1 MKKTI
6 LAALAAS
13 VLATGAAQAA
23 GFNGPYVGLD
33 AGYTTLKSEGLA
45 STIGSELEDSNV
57 NFGVQLG
64 YGATL
69 SGNFYLG
76 GEFGLR
82 NNAGDF
88 GSKSFTIAGRAATA
102 KAETSTA
109 KMFSL
114 IPGFVISP
122 NTLVYA
128 RIARVNVDTEA
139 TITVP
144 SLNLSQSS
152 TSNGDANIYGLG
164 IDYLMN
170 SNLSVKAE
178 ANKLAADDADGTSF
192 NVGVNYRF

>member
-13 VLATGAAQAA
+13 VFATGAAQAA
-23 GFNGPYVGLD
+23 GFNGPYVGFD

-69 SGNFYLG
+69 SGSFYLG
-76 GEFGLR
+76 GEIGLR

-88 GSKSFTIAGRAATA
+88 GSKTITGPGGSATINA
-102 KAETSTA
+102 KTSTA
-109 KMFSL
+109 KMFSIL
-114 IPGFVISP
+114 PGIVVSP
-122 NTLVYA
+122 NSLVYA
-128 RIARVNVDTEA
+128 RIGRGNTDVEVTASGVVNASE
-139 TITVP
+139 
-144 SLNLSQSS
+144 
-152 TSNGDANIYGLG
+152 TSNGDFNIYGLG
-164 IDYLMN
+164 MDYMV
-170 SNLSVKAE
+170 SGNLSVKAE
-178 ANKLAADDADGTSF
+178 ANKISADDVNGTSF

>member
-13 VLATGAAQAA
+13 VLATGMAQAA
-23 GFNGPYVGLD
+23 GFNGPYVGFD

-69 SGNFYLG
+69 GGSFYLG
-76 GEFGLR
+76 GEIGLR
-82 NNAGDF
+82 NNVGDF
-88 GSKSFTIAGRAATA
+88 GSKSFTVAGIPATA
-102 KAETSTA
+102 EAKTSTA

-114 IPGFVISP
+114 IPGFVVSP
-122 NTLVYA
+122 KTLIYA
-128 RIARVNVDTEA
+128 RIARLNTDVEVTLKAPTLNITE
-139 TITVP
+139 T
-144 SLNLSQSS
+144 S

-164 IDYLMN
+164 VDYLMTN
-170 SNLSVKAE
+170 NLSVKAE
-178 ANKLAADDADGTSF
+178 ANKVSADDVNGTSF

>member
-13 VLATGAAQAA
+13 VLATGAAKAA
-23 GFNGPYVGLD
+23 GFNGPYVGFD

-69 SGNFYLG
+69 SGSFYLG
-76 GEFGLR
+76 GEIGLR

-88 GSKSFTIAGRAATA
+88 GSKTITGPGGSATINA
-102 KAETSTA
+102 KTSTA
-109 KMFSL
+109 KMFSIL
-114 IPGFVISP
+114 PGIVVSP
-122 NTLVYA
+122 NSLVYA
-128 RIARVNVDTEA
+128 RIGRGNTDVEVTASGVVNASE
-139 TITVP
+139 
-144 SLNLSQSS
+144 
-152 TSNGDANIYGLG
+152 TSNGDFNIYGLG
-164 IDYLMN
+164 MDYMV
-170 SNLSVKAE
+170 SGNLSVKAE
-178 ANKLAADDADGTSF
+178 ANKISADDVNGTSF